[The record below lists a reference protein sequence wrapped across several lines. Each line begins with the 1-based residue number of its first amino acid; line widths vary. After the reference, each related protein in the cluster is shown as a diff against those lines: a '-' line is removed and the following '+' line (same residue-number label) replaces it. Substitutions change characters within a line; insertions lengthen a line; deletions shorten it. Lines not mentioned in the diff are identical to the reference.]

1 VRKGLVFEAL
11 QVRGRAGILPGS
23 LNGGL
28 EIEAR
33 DPNPPRDPALV
44 SDNGVPSWTGRADIL
59 VERLDPRAERRE
71 LSGGGAGEHGGRGA
85 GETGTRSA
93 ESRSQPRTMNVE
105 PRSPMDAHVLGEVL
119 ATKPAWK
126 HRRTSENDE
135 ELLHLLA
142 DASASGSP
150 SMPPLPCNLC
160 FLFYPF
166 AL

>member
-11 QVRGRAGILPGS
+11 QVRVKAGILPGN

-28 EIEAR
+28 EIEMR

-59 VERLDPRAERRE
+59 VERREPRAECRE
-71 LSGGGAGEHGGRGA
+71 LSGGGAGEHRGA
-85 GETGTRSA
+85 GPFRIPHSA
-93 ESRSQPRTMNVE
+93 IPNSNEPESRSQPRTVNVE
-105 PRSPMDAHVLGEVL
+105 PRSPMDAHVLGAVL

-126 HRRTSENDE
+126 HRRASENDD

-142 DASASGSP
+142 DALAQWLSRHASST
-150 SMPPLPCNLC
+150 L
-160 FLFYPF
+160 
-166 AL
+166 